1 MNRERVVADV
11 SGLPTVVFG
20 PRNLGWWGT
29 AGFALI
35 EGFSLALCAVTY
47 VYLRKNYIVWPP
59 EGTKMPSL
67 LMPTINLGIMLGSL
81 PLALWTKK
89 RAERL
94 ELGPMR
100 VGLILSSI
108 VTVVTFGLR
117 IAEFTALNTRWN
129 SNAYSSII
137 WTILGFHGTLMLIDL
152 YDTIGITLIS
162 FVRMES
168 KWFPE
173 AADNANYWF
182 FTVLVW
188 VPMYLLV
195 YFGPRWL

>member
-1 MNRERVVADV
+1 MNRERAVADV

-20 PRNLGWWGT
+20 PRNLAWWGT
-29 AGFALI
+29 TGFAVI
-35 EGFSLALCAVTY
+35 EAFSLALCAVTY

-67 LMPTINLGIMLGSL
+67 LLPTINMAIMLASL

-94 ELGPMR
+94 ELGASR
-100 VGLILSSI
+100 IGLILSAI
-108 VTVVTFGLR
+108 VSLTVFGLR
-117 IAEFTALNTRWN
+117 IAEFTSLNTQWN

-137 WTILGFHGTLMLIDL
+137 WTILGFHGTLLLIDV
-152 YDTIGITLIS
+152 YDTIGITVIS
-162 FVRMES
+162 FLRMES

-173 AADNANYWF
+173 IADNANYWM

-188 VPMYLLV
+188 VPFYLLV
-195 YFGPRWL
+195 YYGPRWL

>member
-29 AGFALI
+29 IGFAVI
-35 EGFSLALCAVTY
+35 EGFSLALCAITY
-47 VYLRKNYIVWPP
+47 VYLRKNYIIWPP
-59 EGTKMPSL
+59 EGTPMPSL
-67 LMPTINLGIMLGSL
+67 GLPTINMVIMIVSL
-81 PLALWTKK
+81 PLAIWTKR
-89 RAERL
+89 RAEHL
-94 ELGPMR
+94 DLGR
-100 VGLILSSI
+100 VRIGLILSSL
-108 VTVVTFGLR
+108 VSLVVFGLR

-137 WTILGFHGTLMLIDL
+137 WTILGFHGTLILIDV

-162 FVRMES
+162 FLRMES

-173 AADNANYWF
+173 VADNSEYWI
-182 FTVLVW
+182 FTVLSW
-188 VPMYLLV
+188 IPMYLLV
-195 YFGPRWL
+195 YYGPRWM